1 MKLEKVLSPNSSD
14 IRAKQKEGTDDLIYD
29 VLNIGGA
36 HEAARDLLSTQI
48 PLQRA
53 GTRTEI
59 AEAAVFL
66 ASPLS
71 SYITGSVL
79 VVDGGEWLT
88 GGRTMASVYEVLQS
102 KL

>member
-1 MKLEKVLSPNSSD
+1 M
-14 IRAKQKEGTDDLIYD
+14 TDFLIP
-29 VLNIGGA
+29 GGA
-36 HEAARDLLSTQI
+36 HEAAHDLLSSQI
-48 PLQRA
+48 PLQRS
-53 GTRTEI
+53 GTRTEV

-71 SYITGSVL
+71 SYVTGSVL

-88 GGRTMASVYEVLQS
+88 NVMTMASMYGVLQS

>member
-1 MKLEKVLSPNSSD
+1 M
-14 IRAKQKEGTDDLIYD
+14 TDFVIP
-29 VLNIGGA
+29 GGA
-36 HEAARDLLSTQI
+36 HEAARDLLSSQI
-48 PLQRA
+48 PLQRS
-53 GTRTEI
+53 GTRTEV

-71 SYITGSVL
+71 SYVTGSVL

-88 GGRTMASVYEVLQS
+88 NGRTMASMYDVLQS